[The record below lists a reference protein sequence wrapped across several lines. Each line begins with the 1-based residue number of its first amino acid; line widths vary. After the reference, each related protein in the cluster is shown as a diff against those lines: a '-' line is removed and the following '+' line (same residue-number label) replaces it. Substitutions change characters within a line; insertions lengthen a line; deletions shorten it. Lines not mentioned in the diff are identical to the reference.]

1 MAKRVGLGT
10 RQKLFGLKQLATH
23 MTHTISFFF
32 GLRLGSKNRFESNF
46 ANSNVSQDEG
56 PLGSPLIYVLLR
68 RLRKLELDFFLYFV
82 SSASNYYS
90 FPVLRNNIQSQHSA
104 KTS

>member
-56 PLGSPLIYVLLR
+56 PLGSPLNYVLLR
-68 RLRKLELDFFLYFV
+68 RLRKLELDFF
-82 SSASNYYS
+82 
-90 FPVLRNNIQSQHSA
+90 
-104 KTS
+104 